1 MAEESPVF
9 LYSRSFLKP
18 GAKVPDPEV
27 LPDIT
32 TACEARVEARE
43 GHDGERQG
51 GGDRADT

>member
-1 MAEESPVF
+1 MF

-32 TACEARVEARE
+32 TACEAGVEARE
-43 GHDGERQG
+43 GHDGERQAE
-51 GGDRADT
+51 GDRTDT